1 MALRRRKRNKK
12 VNLPELNV
20 NITALLDVL
29 TVLLFFLVK
38 SFTTS
43 SISIVPPENLRLPA
57 SIVKED
63 VEESMNVIL
72 AQDKLIVGDQSL
84 LNLKNGN
91 FDPKDIGGDERTIL
105 KLKEFLDK
113 EYEKKTRIF
122 RNAGD
127 LELLPPGK
135 ITIISDKRLKFSAV
149 KKLLFTAAQSGYTD
163 YQFVVEKTN

>member
-1 MALRRRKRNKK
+1 
-12 VNLPELNV
+12 
-20 NITALLDVL
+20 
-29 TVLLFFLVK
+29 VK

-57 SIVKED
+57 SIEKED

-72 AQDKLIVGDQSL
+72 AQNKLIVGDKTL
-84 LNLKNGN
+84 VGLEKGN
-91 FDPKDIGGDERTIL
+91 FMSNDIGDDQRTIL

-122 RNAGD
+122 KNAGD

-163 YQFVVEKTN
+163 YQFVVEKSTN